1 MSISRSRF
9 EIFKELLTQV
19 HNGSYQP
26 TRLMHSTNTSFGDL
40 NLYKETLISLGLLME
55 IEESADNRVGP
66 GFTSRRRVRGSSSI
80 LNRRQIQLIW

>member
-55 IEESADNRVGP
+55 IEESADNR
-66 GFTSRRRVRGSSSI
+66 SRARERGSSSI
-80 LNRRQIQLIW
+80 LNRGQIQLIWK